1 MYYVCNWLD
10 SRRRFK
16 NVGLAKGCVTRIFI
30 GVYMKEISQAELE
43 VMKVLWQQSPRTANE
58 VVEVLADASEWH
70 EKTVKTLLNRLV
82 AKGAVSFEK
91 DGRAYLYSPVVQQ
104 ADYTQRES
112 MSFIQRVF
120 SGRLAPLVA
129 GFAEQKQLKAEDV
142 AELKLLIAQ
151 WEQEQK
157 K

>member
-1 MYYVCNWLD
+1 
-10 SRRRFK
+10 
-16 NVGLAKGCVTRIFI
+16 
-30 GVYMKEISQAELE
+30 MKEISQAELE
-43 VMKVLWQQSPRTANE
+43 VMKVLWHQSPRTANE
-58 VVEVLADASEWH
+58 VVDVLANASEWH

-82 AKGAVSFEK
+82 TKGAVSFEK

-104 ADYTQRES
+104 ADYMQRES

>member
-1 MYYVCNWLD
+1 
-10 SRRRFK
+10 
-16 NVGLAKGCVTRIFI
+16 
-30 GVYMKEISQAELE
+30 MKEISQSELE

>member
-1 MYYVCNWLD
+1 
-10 SRRRFK
+10 
-16 NVGLAKGCVTRIFI
+16 
-30 GVYMKEISQAELE
+30 MKEISQAELE
-43 VMKVLWQQSPRTANE
+43 VMKVLWQQAPRTANE
-58 VVEVLADASEWH
+58 VVEQLANASEWH

-82 AKGAVSFEK
+82 TKGAVSFEK
-91 DGRAYLYSPVVQQ
+91 DGRAYLYSPVIQQ
-104 ADYTQRES
+104 ADYLQRES

-129 GFAEQKQLKAEDV
+129 GFAEQKQLKADDV
-142 AELKLLIAQ
+142 AELKLLISQ